1 MDEQELKTLILNIR
15 SSIASFDISGLEREK
30 INVKLQKIED
40 LFKAAQNDENP
51 R

>member
-15 SSIASFDISGLEREK
+15 STFDRFEMSGLEREHLT
-30 INVKLQKIED
+30 NKLQKIET
-40 LFKAAQNDENP
+40 LFKATQDNKKT